1 MKKKI
6 VLCFLLAL
14 FAFSLSAQPT
24 GERKTVLFLIPF
36 YTHDYTGNASAAV
49 QSSQDIYSVNS
60 FLLMGFWAG
69 AQIALEEYDEQNV
82 PLNVIVK
89 DVTEDE
95 ASLRAIMENERLM
108 RDVDLIVGPFFSK
121 TFLVAAE
128 YAKRY
133 GIPIVNP
140 FTNRTDILT
149 DNNYVYKVMPS
160 LETKPISLIYAA
172 ENYPGYK
179 IILYKDSMAKNQ
191 EQEANKSYF
200 QEHNIAFK
208 EVQNQNSLLQE
219 IVPGKKN
226 IILIFNHN
234 AAKMLMISRDL
245 LYKVNPDDVMMVVP
259 EAWLQSHTYDVE
271 YYSKLNLHFF
281 SNFYVDPK
289 DQHTQVFT
297 QKYIEKFKTIPTLES
312 FAFQGYDITRFFVEL
327 VRNNGDLDRV
337 KVDAVAYPMTFEKTS
352 RGGYE
357 NVNIHF
363 LEIKDDEIVPVTF

>member
-24 GERKTVLFLIPF
+24 EERKTVLFLIPF

-179 IILYKDSMAKNQ
+179 IIYRWSD
-191 EQEANKSYF
+191 
-200 QEHNIAFK
+200 H
-208 EVQNQNSLLQE
+208 SLLS
-219 IVPGKKN
+219 P
-226 IILIFNHN
+226 
-234 AAKMLMISRDL
+234 SRRYGSREL
-245 LYKVNPDDVMMVVP
+245 GRGHWN
-259 EAWLQSHTYDVE
+259 LQ
-271 YYSKLNLHFF
+271 
-281 SNFYVDPK
+281 P
-289 DQHTQVFT
+289 
-297 QKYIEKFKTIPTLES
+297 I
-312 FAFQGYDITRFFVEL
+312 GYL
-327 VRNNGDLDRV
+327 
-337 KVDAVAYPMTFEKTS
+337 S
-352 RGGYE
+352 
-357 NVNIHF
+357 
-363 LEIKDDEIVPVTF
+363 